1 MRPKNK
7 LEKIVLDMAEKL
19 PIISDTK
26 KKWAFGLFPINGFY
40 QNNGEVWCQYC
51 GFLDKVSKSELAVS
65 LENDYHICPNCGRCL
80 QMIKVHPGEHYNK
93 EKYVSFIQT
102 FKGWNVIRTFK
113 AERINN
119 EKGERTKYLIN
130 EVYQNWI
137 DDDGKEIIVTRPY
150 SRSPFHLSWKIW
162 EPMTIGHHNY
172 NASGSYEMEDMFD
185 TEGNYFYS
193 RAMVTDVLKRNGWRN
208 DFIKR
213 GIPVTKSM
221 IQLLT
226 NPTAETI
233 VKQGQ
238 IDVFKY
244 MLKRGDRQLPYMYAL
259 NICHRNGYI
268 INDASMW
275 FDYMDLL
282 SEFHLDTHNA
292 RYVCP
297 TDLKH
302 KHDRLMVKKQK
313 IEEQKT
319 LEQKENEN
327 RKYRREKQA
336 FLGLCFEGDGIIV
349 SVLQSVKDFYEEGE
363 AMHHCVYSNGYYKKK
378 NSLILS
384 AKKDGKRIETIEVNL
399 KTFKIIQSR
408 AVCNQTSEY
417 HNSIIELVN
426 RNMGLIRRAAS

>member
-1 MRPKNK
+1 
-7 LEKIVLDMAEKL
+7 
-19 PIISDTK
+19 
-26 KKWAFGLFPINGFY
+26 
-40 QNNGEVWCQYC
+40 
-51 GFLDKVSKSELAVS
+51 
-65 LENDYHICPNCGRCL
+65 
-80 QMIKVHPGEHYNK
+80 
-93 EKYVSFIQT
+93 
-102 FKGWNVIRTFK
+102 
-113 AERINN
+113 
-119 EKGERTKYLIN
+119 
-130 EVYQNWI
+130 
-137 DDDGKEIIVTRPY
+137 
-150 SRSPFHLSWKIW
+150 
-162 EPMTIGHHNY
+162 
-172 NASGSYEMEDMFD
+172 
-185 TEGNYFYS
+185 
-193 RAMVTDVLKRNGWRN
+193 
-208 DFIKR
+208 
-213 GIPVTKSM
+213 
-221 IQLLT
+221 
-226 NPTAETI
+226 
-233 VKQGQ
+233 
-238 IDVFKY
+238 
-244 MLKRGDRQLPYMYAL
+244 
-259 NICHRNGYI
+259 
-268 INDASMW
+268 MW

-302 KHDRLMVKKQK
+302 EHDRLMVKKQK

>member
-26 KKWAFGLFPINGFY
+26 KKWAFGLFPI
-40 QNNGEVWCQYC
+40 
-51 GFLDKVSKSELAVS
+51 
-65 LENDYHICPNCGRCL
+65 
-80 QMIKVHPGEHYNK
+80 
-93 EKYVSFIQT
+93 
-102 FKGWNVIRTFK
+102 
-113 AERINN
+113 
-119 EKGERTKYLIN
+119 
-130 EVYQNWI
+130 
-137 DDDGKEIIVTRPY
+137 
-150 SRSPFHLSWKIW
+150 
-162 EPMTIGHHNY
+162 
-172 NASGSYEMEDMFD
+172 
-185 TEGNYFYS
+185 
-193 RAMVTDVLKRNGWRN
+193 N

-302 KHDRLMVKKQK
+302 EHDRLMVKKQK

-327 RKYRREKQA
+327 RKYMREKQA

-417 HNSIIELVN
+417 HNRIIELVN

>member
-1 MRPKNK
+1 
-7 LEKIVLDMAEKL
+7 
-19 PIISDTK
+19 
-26 KKWAFGLFPINGFY
+26 
-40 QNNGEVWCQYC
+40 
-51 GFLDKVSKSELAVS
+51 
-65 LENDYHICPNCGRCL
+65 
-80 QMIKVHPGEHYNK
+80 
-93 EKYVSFIQT
+93 
-102 FKGWNVIRTFK
+102 
-113 AERINN
+113 
-119 EKGERTKYLIN
+119 
-130 EVYQNWI
+130 
-137 DDDGKEIIVTRPY
+137 
-150 SRSPFHLSWKIW
+150 
-162 EPMTIGHHNY
+162 MTIGHHNY
-172 NASGSYEMEDMFD
+172 NASGCYEMEDMFD
-185 TEGNYFYS
+185 TEGNFFYP
-193 RAMVTDVLKRNGWRN
+193 RVTVTDILKRNGWRN
-208 DFIKR
+208 DFVKK
-213 GIPVTKSM
+213 GISVVKAM

-226 NPTAETI
+226 NSIAETI

-238 IDVFKY
+238 INVFKY
-244 MLKRGDRQLPYMYAL
+244 MLKRGDRQLPYMYVL

-302 KHDRLMVKKQK
+302 EHDRLMVKKQK

-327 RKYRREKQA
+327 RKYMREKQA

>member
-1 MRPKNK
+1 
-7 LEKIVLDMAEKL
+7 
-19 PIISDTK
+19 
-26 KKWAFGLFPINGFY
+26 
-40 QNNGEVWCQYC
+40 
-51 GFLDKVSKSELAVS
+51 
-65 LENDYHICPNCGRCL
+65 
-80 QMIKVHPGEHYNK
+80 MIKVHPGEHYNK

-113 AERINN
+113 VERINN
-119 EKGERTKYLIN
+119 EKGEKTKYLIN

-282 SEFHLDTHNA
+282 SEFRLDTHNA

-302 KHDRLMVKKQK
+302 EHDRLMVKKQK

-349 SVLQSVKDFYEEGE
+349 SVLQSVKDFYEEGK